1 MDHPDNIPDWKPITI
16 RNAKKSSS
24 KPVSGISGVSEM
36 KKIEE
41 AEYIAPFSLSHV
53 QTQEIIQLRT
63 AKGLTRKQL
72 AAAMS
77 ITVSDIEKVEMNRL
91 TNKKTYERIK
101 AFLKK

>member
-16 RNAKKSSS
+16 RNVKKTSS
-24 KPVSGISGVSEM
+24 KPVISSGVSEM

-41 AEYIAPFSLSHV
+41 AEYIPPFSLSHT

-77 ITVSDIEKVEMNRL
+77 ITVSEIEKVEMNRL
-91 TNKKTYERIK
+91 PNKKNYEKIK
-101 AFLKK
+101 MFLKK